1 MIGREAMRLLL
12 AVMLLVPGVA
22 LAQAR
27 RVETRPT
34 TETIGTWILSC
45 AADPMTDKGACALR
59 HRLWLEEPRTPSQTT
74 SELGRPGVALEV
86 IQRHGLAVPAVAAR
100 DLTMDS
106 ARLGLLAMAAT
117 AQVRFGREPALEL
130 PCALEGRTM
139 MCAPKA
145 EQAETAAAQ
154 LGNASTALVRISGA
168 GMSTETLALDLSGTR
183 EAIQKFRARAPER
196 PAPPPS
202 FAPGAELRSLID
214 QLFRGGGA
222 PPN

>member
-1 MIGREAMRLLL
+1 MRWALVACLLMPGL
-12 AVMLLVPGVA
+12 AV
-22 LAQAR
+22 AQAR

-34 TETIGTWILSC
+34 TEAIGSWVLAC
-45 AADPMTDKGACALR
+45 AADPMTDKGTCQLR
-59 HRLWLEEPRTPSQTT
+59 HRLWLEEPRAPAQTT

-100 DLTMDS
+100 ELTMDS
-106 ARLGLLAMAAT
+106 ARLGLLALAAT
-117 AQVRFGREPALEL
+117 AQVRFGREAALEL

-139 MCAPKA
+139 MCAPKP

-154 LGNASTALVRISGA
+154 LGNATTALVRISGA
-168 GMSTETLALDLSGTR
+168 GISTETLALDLAGTR
-183 EAIQKFRARAPER
+183 EAIQKFRARAPEP
-196 PAPPPS
+196 PAPAPS

-222 PPN
+222 APN